1 MGPSFK
7 NKKVSNNVDDFY
19 TVEDVDEIDYYYYF
33 SFKDNDG
40 FVYTFNIVSIHSLLQ
55 KRHTENPYN
64 RCKFS
69 NEIINSEIKIFNKNF
84 DEAFL
89 HIYPDFVDKLNL
101 LLETDSRVKYNPN
114 SKELSTEIRIFA
126 LIRLGITSSSQISKI
141 LRYSVNTIYNYRV
154 KVKNTAIDRESFE
167 SNIISIV

>member
-1 MGPSFK
+1 MVRK
-7 NKKVSNNVDDFY
+7 HLVTNKVNELINLTK
-19 TVEDVDEIDYYYYF
+19 
-33 SFKDNDG
+33 
-40 FVYTFNIVSIHSLLQ
+40 
-55 KRHTENPYN
+55 
-64 RCKFS
+64 S